1 MSENKTTQNSIQIPQ
16 IDSLINDPPE
26 NDRSKS
32 DLLKRKS
39 LNRRLVDHTFR
50 HARGVA
56 EMATDMTR
64 DVVGVAGLA
73 ADAAF
78 NAAVVV
84 TTGAARG
91 ARDAANFTTDA
102 VRGVV
107 TSTTGTT
114 REVALMMART
124 FLGRSTLTLPLPE
137 ALLNKQIKQR
147 IDQNPD
153 IDQLTIE
160 CGEDRLN
167 ITIQGHYKRAIYTLR
182 LDFNVLECDVN
193 TKKLLRL
200 RQVDE
205 SLDFQLKD
213 ANIVTNWIAK
223 KVTRKAFD
231 VVNSLPIPSLIN
243 HIIRDIPGIQQEDHR
258 VWNIDL
264 DKAGFIDFLNNRSWM
279 LDKLL
284 NLTDF
289 NVLPG
294 LNILSESRELLQ
306 QLVNQFEIRGLRV
319 QQGRLEIQVGI
330 GPS

>member
-1 MSENKTTQNSIQIPQ
+1 MSDNTTTNHS
-16 IDSLINDPPE
+16 NDNLSVDAP
-26 NDRSKS
+26 
-32 DLLKRKS
+32 KRKS
-39 LNRRLVDHTFR
+39 RNRRLINQTLK
-50 HARGVA
+50 HARNVA
-56 EMATDMTR
+56 DMASDVTR
-64 DVVGVAGLA
+64 DVVGAAGIA

-84 TTGAARG
+84 TSGAARG
-91 ARDAANFTTDA
+91 AIDAANFTTDA

-107 TSTTGTT
+107 SSTTETT
-114 REVALMMART
+114 RDVALLMART
-124 FLGRSTLTLPLPE
+124 FLGSTTLTLPLPE

-147 IDQNPD
+147 IEQNKD
-153 IDQLTIE
+153 LDQLTID
-160 CGEDRLN
+160 CGDDRLQ
-167 ITIQGHYKRAIYTLR
+167 ITVKGHYKRAIYTLN
-182 LDFNVLECDVN
+182 LDFNVLECEVS

-205 SLDFQLKD
+205 SLDFQIRD

-223 KVTRKAFD
+223 KVTSKAFD

-243 HIIRDIPGIQQEDHR
+243 HIIRDIPGIQQEDYR

-264 DKAGFIDFLNNRSWM
+264 DKAGFIDFIDNRSWM

-289 NVLPG
+289 SLLPG
-294 LNILSESRELLQ
+294 LNILRESRELMQ

-319 QQGRLEIQVGI
+319 QQGRLEVQVGI
-330 GPS
+330 GQ

>member
-1 MSENKTTQNSIQIPQ
+1 MSDDTTTNHS
-16 IDSLINDPPE
+16 
-26 NDRSKS
+26 SK
-32 DLLKRKS
+32 DAPKRKS
-39 LNRRLVDHTFR
+39 RNRSFIDQTLK
-50 HARGVA
+50 HARDVA
-56 EMATDMTR
+56 DMATDVTR
-64 DVVGVAGLA
+64 DVVGVAGIA

-91 ARDAANFTTDA
+91 AIDAANFTTDA

-107 TSTTGTT
+107 SSTTETT
-114 REVALMMART
+114 RDVALLMART
-124 FLGRSTLTLPLPE
+124 FLGKTTLTLPLPE

-147 IDQNPD
+147 LEQNKD
-153 IDQLTIE
+153 LDQLAIE
-160 CGEDRLN
+160 CGEDRLQ
-167 ITIQGHYKRAIYTLR
+167 ITVKGHYKRAIYTLH
-182 LDFNVLECDVN
+182 LDFNVLECDIS

-205 SLDFQLKD
+205 SLDFQIRD

-223 KVTRKAFD
+223 KVTSKAFD

-264 DKAGFIDFLNNRSWM
+264 EQAGFIDFLDNRSWM

-289 NVLPG
+289 SVLPG
-294 LNILSESRELLQ
+294 LNILRESRELMQ

-319 QQGRLEIQVGI
+319 QQGRLEVQVGI
-330 GPS
+330 SQ

>member
-1 MSENKTTQNSIQIPQ
+1 MSDNTTTNHSDENPATSSP
-16 IDSLINDPPE
+16 
-26 NDRSKS
+26 
-32 DLLKRKS
+32 KRKS
-39 LNRRLVDHTFR
+39 RNRSILDQTLK
-50 HARGVA
+50 HARDVA
-56 EMATDMTR
+56 DMASDVTR
-64 DVVGVAGLA
+64 DVVGVAGIA

-84 TTGAARG
+84 TTGAARS
-91 ARDAANFTTDA
+91 AIDAANFTTDA

-107 TSTTGTT
+107 TSTTETT
-114 REVALMMART
+114 REVSLLMART
-124 FLGRSTLTLPLPE
+124 FLGSTTLTLPLPE

-147 IDQNPD
+147 LEQNKD
-153 IDQLTIE
+153 LDQLAIE
-160 CGEDRLN
+160 CGDDRLQ
-167 ITIQGHYKRAIYTLR
+167 ITVKGHYKRAIYTLH
-182 LDFNVLECDVN
+182 LDFNVLECDVS

-205 SLDFQLKD
+205 SLDFQIRD

-223 KVTRKAFD
+223 KITSKAFD

-264 DKAGFIDFLNNRSWM
+264 EKAGFIDFLDNRSWM

-284 NLTDF
+284 GLTDF
-289 NVLPG
+289 SVLPG
-294 LNILSESRELLQ
+294 LNILRESRELMQ

-319 QQGRLEIQVGI
+319 QQGRLEVQVGI
-330 GPS
+330 SQ

>member
-1 MSENKTTQNSIQIPQ
+1 MSENKTTQHSDYQLLTDSTKNEIPKSKPRNR
-16 IDSLINDPPE
+16 SLIGQT
-26 NDRSKS
+26 
-32 DLLKRKS
+32 LK
-39 LNRRLVDHTFR
+39 
-50 HARGVA
+50 HARDVA
-56 EMATDMTR
+56 EMATDVTR
-64 DVVGVAGLA
+64 DVVGVAGIA

-84 TTGAARG
+84 TTGAARS
-91 ARDAANFTTDA
+91 AIDAANFTSDA

-107 TSTTGTT
+107 TSTTETT
-114 REVALMMART
+114 RDVALMMART
-124 FLGRSTLTLPLPE
+124 FLGNTTLILPLPE

-147 IDQNPD
+147 LEQNKD
-153 IDQLTIE
+153 IDQLAIE
-160 CGEDRLN
+160 CGEDRLQ
-167 ITIQGHYKRAIYTLR
+167 ITVKGHYKRAIYTLT
-182 LDFNVLECDVN
+182 LDFNVLECDVS

-205 SLDFQLKD
+205 SLDFQIRD

-223 KVTRKAFD
+223 KVSSKAFD
-231 VVNSLPIPSLIN
+231 VVNNLPIPSLIN
-243 HIIRDIPGIQQEDHR
+243 HIIRDIPGIQQESHR

-279 LDKLL
+279 LEKLL

-294 LNILSESRELLQ
+294 LNILRESRELML

-330 GPS
+330 GQQEKILNK

>member
-1 MSENKTTQNSIQIPQ
+1 MSDNTTTNHSDENPATDTP
-16 IDSLINDPPE
+16 
-26 NDRSKS
+26 
-32 DLLKRKS
+32 KRKS
-39 LNRRLVDHTFR
+39 RNRSFIDQTLK
-50 HARGVA
+50 HARDVA
-56 EMATDMTR
+56 DMATDVTR
-64 DVVGVAGLA
+64 DVVGVAGIA

-84 TTGAARG
+84 TTGAARS
-91 ARDAANFTTDA
+91 AIDAANFTTDA

-107 TSTTGTT
+107 SSTTETT
-114 REVALMMART
+114 RDVALLMART
-124 FLGRSTLTLPLPE
+124 FLGNTTLTLPLPE

-147 IDQNPD
+147 IEQNQD
-153 IDQLTIE
+153 LDQLAIE
-160 CGEDRLN
+160 CGEDRLQ
-167 ITIQGHYKRAIYTLR
+167 ITVKGHYKRAIYTLH
-182 LDFNVLECDVN
+182 LDFNVLECDIS

-205 SLDFQLKD
+205 SLDFQIRD

-223 KVTRKAFD
+223 KVTSKAFD

-264 DKAGFIDFLNNRSWM
+264 EKAGFIDFLNNRSWM

-284 NLTDF
+284 SLTDF

-294 LNILSESRELLQ
+294 LNILRESRELLQ
-306 QLVNQFEIRGLRV
+306 QLVNQFEIRGLLVR
-319 QQGRLEIQVGI
+319 QGRLEIQVGI
-330 GPS
+330 SQ

>member
-1 MSENKTTQNSIQIPQ
+1 MSDDTTTNHSSTNTP
-16 IDSLINDPPE
+16 
-26 NDRSKS
+26 
-32 DLLKRKS
+32 KRKS
-39 LNRRLVDHTFR
+39 RNRSILDQTLK
-50 HARGVA
+50 HARDVA
-56 EMATDMTR
+56 DMASDVTR
-64 DVVGVAGLA
+64 DVVGVAGIA

-84 TTGAARG
+84 TTGAARS
-91 ARDAANFTTDA
+91 AIDAANFTTDA

-107 TSTTGTT
+107 SSTTETT
-114 REVALMMART
+114 RDVALIMART
-124 FLGRSTLTLPLPE
+124 FLGSTTLTLPLPE

-147 IDQNPD
+147 LEQNQD
-153 IDQLTIE
+153 LDQLAIE
-160 CGEDRLN
+160 CGDDRLQ
-167 ITIQGHYKRAIYTLR
+167 ITVKGHYKRAIYTLQ
-182 LDFNVLECDVN
+182 LDFNVLECDVS

-200 RQVDE
+200 RQVNE
-205 SLDFQLKD
+205 SLDFQIRD
-213 ANIVTNWIAK
+213 ANIVANWIAK
-223 KVTRKAFD
+223 KVTSKAFD

-243 HIIRDIPGIQQEDHR
+243 HIIRDIPGIQQEEYR

-289 NVLPG
+289 SILPG
-294 LNILSESRELLQ
+294 LNILRESRELMQ

-330 GPS
+330 SQ

>member
-1 MSENKTTQNSIQIPQ
+1 MSDNTTANH
-16 IDSLINDPPE
+16 
-26 NDRSKS
+26 S
-32 DLLKRKS
+32 DDNPSVDAPKRKS
-39 LNRRLVDHTFR
+39 RNRSFIDQTLK
-50 HARGVA
+50 HARDVA
-56 EMATDMTR
+56 DMATDVTR
-64 DVVGVAGLA
+64 DVVGAAGIA

-84 TTGAARG
+84 TTGAARSAIG
-91 ARDAANFTTDA
+91 AANFTTDA

-107 TSTTGTT
+107 TSTTETT
-114 REVALMMART
+114 RDVALMMART
-124 FLGRSTLTLPLPE
+124 FLGSTTLTLPLPE

-147 IDQNPD
+147 LEQNQD
-153 IDQLTIE
+153 IDQLAIE
-160 CGEDRLN
+160 CGDDRLQS
-167 ITIQGHYKRAIYTLR
+167 TVKGHYKRAIYTLK
-182 LDFNVLECDVN
+182 LDFNVLECNVS

-205 SLDFQLKD
+205 SLDFQIRD

-223 KVTRKAFD
+223 KVTSKAFD

-289 NVLPG
+289 SVLPG
-294 LNILSESRELLQ
+294 LNILRESRELMQ

-319 QQGRLEIQVGI
+319 QQGRLEVHVGI
-330 GPS
+330 GQ

>member
-1 MSENKTTQNSIQIPQ
+1 MSDNTTTNH
-16 IDSLINDPPE
+16 
-26 NDRSKS
+26 S
-32 DLLKRKS
+32 DDDLSVDTPKRKS
-39 LNRRLVDHTFR
+39 RNRRLINQTLK
-50 HARGVA
+50 HARNVA
-56 EMATDMTR
+56 DMATDVTR
-64 DVVGVAGLA
+64 DVVGAAGIA

-84 TTGAARG
+84 TSGAARS
-91 ARDAANFTTDA
+91 AIDAANFTTDA

-107 TSTTGTT
+107 SSTTETT
-114 REVALMMART
+114 RDVALLMART
-124 FLGRSTLTLPLPE
+124 FLGSTTLTLPLPE

-147 IDQNPD
+147 IEQNKD
-153 IDQLTIE
+153 LDQLTID
-160 CGEDRLN
+160 CGDDRLQ
-167 ITIQGHYKRAIYTLR
+167 ITVKGHYKRAIYTLN
-182 LDFNVLECDVN
+182 LDFNVLECEVS

-205 SLDFQLKD
+205 SLDFQIRD

-223 KVTRKAFD
+223 KVTSKAFD

-243 HIIRDIPGIQQEDHR
+243 HIIRDIPGIQQEDYR

-264 DKAGFIDFLNNRSWM
+264 DKAGFIDFLDNRSWM

-289 NVLPG
+289 SLLPG
-294 LNILSESRELLQ
+294 LNILRESRELMQ

-319 QQGRLEIQVGI
+319 QQGRLEVQVGI
-330 GPS
+330 GQ

>member
-1 MSENKTTQNSIQIPQ
+1 MSDNTTTNH
-16 IDSLINDPPE
+16 
-26 NDRSKS
+26 S
-32 DLLKRKS
+32 DDNLSVDAPKRKS
-39 LNRRLVDHTFR
+39 RNRHLINQTLK
-50 HARGVA
+50 HARNVA
-56 EMATDMTR
+56 DMASDVTR
-64 DVVGVAGLA
+64 DVVGAAGIA

-84 TTGAARG
+84 TSGAARS
-91 ARDAANFTTDA
+91 AIDAANFTTDA

-107 TSTTGTT
+107 SNTTETT
-114 REVALMMART
+114 RDVALLMART
-124 FLGRSTLTLPLPE
+124 FLGSTTLTLPLPE

-147 IDQNPD
+147 IEQNKD
-153 IDQLTIE
+153 LDQLTIN
-160 CGEDRLN
+160 CGDDRLQ
-167 ITIQGHYKRAIYTLR
+167 ITVKGHYKRAIYTLN
-182 LDFNVLECDVN
+182 LDFNVLECDVS

-205 SLDFQLKD
+205 SLDFQIRD

-223 KVTRKAFD
+223 KVTSKAFD

-243 HIIRDIPGIQQEDHR
+243 HIIRDIPGIQQEDYR

-264 DKAGFIDFLNNRSWM
+264 DKAGFIDFLDNRSWM

-289 NVLPG
+289 SLLPG
-294 LNILSESRELLQ
+294 LNILRESRELMQ

-319 QQGRLEIQVGI
+319 QQGRLEVQVGI
-330 GPS
+330 GQ

>member
-1 MSENKTTQNSIQIPQ
+1 MSDNTTTNHSDDDLSIDAP
-16 IDSLINDPPE
+16 
-26 NDRSKS
+26 
-32 DLLKRKS
+32 KRKS
-39 LNRRLVDHTFR
+39 RNRRLINQTLK
-50 HARGVA
+50 HARNVA
-56 EMATDMTR
+56 DMASDVTR
-64 DVVGVAGLA
+64 DVVGAAGIA

-91 ARDAANFTTDA
+91 AIDAANFTTHA

-107 TSTTGTT
+107 SSTTETT
-114 REVALMMART
+114 RDVALLMART
-124 FLGRSTLTLPLPE
+124 FLGSTTLTLPLPE

-147 IDQNPD
+147 IEQNKD
-153 IDQLTIE
+153 LDQLTID
-160 CGEDRLN
+160 CGDDRLQ
-167 ITIQGHYKRAIYTLR
+167 ITVKGHYKRAIYTLN
-182 LDFNVLECDVN
+182 LDFNVLECEVS

-205 SLDFQLKD
+205 SLDFQIRD

-223 KVTRKAFD
+223 KVTSKAFD

-264 DKAGFIDFLNNRSWM
+264 EKAGFIDFLDNRSWM

-289 NVLPG
+289 SVLPG
-294 LNILSESRELLQ
+294 LNILRESRELMQ

-319 QQGRLEIQVGI
+319 QQGRLEVQVGI
-330 GPS
+330 GH

>member
-1 MSENKTTQNSIQIPQ
+1 MSDDTTTNHS
-16 IDSLINDPPE
+16 
-26 NDRSKS
+26 SK
-32 DLLKRKS
+32 DAPKRKS
-39 LNRRLVDHTFR
+39 RNRSFINQTLK
-50 HARGVA
+50 HARDVA
-56 EMATDMTR
+56 DMATDVTR
-64 DVVGVAGLA
+64 DVVGVAGIA

-91 ARDAANFTTDA
+91 AINATNFTTDA

-107 TSTTGTT
+107 TSTTETT
-114 REVALMMART
+114 RDVALMMART
-124 FLGRSTLTLPLPE
+124 FLGSTTLTLPLPE

-147 IDQNPD
+147 LEQNPD
-153 IDQLTIE
+153 LDQLAIE
-160 CGEDRLN
+160 CGDDRLQ
-167 ITIQGHYKRAIYTLR
+167 ITVKGHYKRAIYTLQ
-182 LDFNVLECDVN
+182 LDFNVLECDVS
-193 TKKLLRL
+193 TKKLFRL

-205 SLDFQLKD
+205 SLDFQIRD

-223 KVTRKAFD
+223 KVTSKAFD

-264 DKAGFIDFLNNRSWM
+264 EKAGFIDFLNNRSWM

-289 NVLPG
+289 SVLPG
-294 LNILSESRELLQ
+294 LNILRESRELMQ

-319 QQGRLEIQVGI
+319 QQGRLEVQVGI
-330 GPS
+330 SQ

>member
-1 MSENKTTQNSIQIPQ
+1 MSENKTTHNSIQVPP
-16 IDSLINDPPE
+16 IDSLIRAAAESDPL
-26 NDRSKS
+26 KS
-32 DLLKRKS
+32 DPSKRKS
-39 LNRRLVDHTFR
+39 LNRRLVDHTFG

-64 DVVGVAGLA
+64 DMVGVAGIA

-91 ARDAANFTTDA
+91 AINATNFTTDA

-107 TSTTGTT
+107 TSTTETT
-114 REVALMMART
+114 RDVALMMART
-124 FLGRSTLTLPLPE
+124 FLGSTTITLPLPE

-147 IDQNPD
+147 LEKNPD
-153 IDQLTIE
+153 LDQLAIE
-160 CGEDRLN
+160 CGDDRLQ
-167 ITIQGHYKRAIYTLR
+167 ITVKGHYKRAIYTLQ
-182 LDFNVLECDVN
+182 LDFNVLECHVS

-205 SLDFQLKD
+205 SLDFQIRD

-223 KVTRKAFD
+223 KVTSKAFD

-264 DKAGFIDFLNNRSWM
+264 EKAGFIDFLNNRSWM

-289 NVLPG
+289 SVLPG
-294 LNILSESRELLQ
+294 LNILRESRELMQ

-319 QQGRLEIQVGI
+319 QQGRLEVQVGI
-330 GPS
+330 SQ

>member
-1 MSENKTTQNSIQIPQ
+1 MSENTTTQNSTQNSST
-16 IDSLINDPPE
+16 DVTE
-26 NDRSKS
+26 S
-32 DLLKRKS
+32 DTLKNHTSKRKS
-39 LNRRLVDHTFR
+39 RNQRLVNQTFR
-50 HARGVA
+50 RARGMA
-56 EMATDMTR
+56 GLATDMTR
-64 DVVGVAGLA
+64 DVVGVASIA

-78 NAAVVV
+78 SAAVVV
-84 TTGAARG
+84 TTGAARS

-102 VRGVV
+102 VRGIV
-107 TSTTGTT
+107 TSTTETT
-114 REVALMMART
+114 REVALKMART

-167 ITIQGHYKRAIYTLR
+167 IMIKGHFKRAIYTLR
-182 LDFNVLECDVN
+182 LDFNVLECHISA
-193 TKKLLRL
+193 KKLLRL

-213 ANIVTNWIAK
+213 ANIITNWVAK
-223 KVTRKAFD
+223 KITRKAFD
-231 VVNSLPIPSLIN
+231 VVNGLPIPSLIN
-243 HIIRDIPGIQQEDHR
+243 HIIRNIPGIQQEDHR
-258 VWNIDL
+258 VWSIDL
-264 DKAGFIDFLNNRSWM
+264 EKAGFIDFLNNRSWM

-294 LNILSESRELLQ
+294 LNILRESRELLQ

-330 GPS
+330 GQ

>member
-1 MSENKTTQNSIQIPQ
+1 MSDNTTTNHS
-16 IDSLINDPPE
+16 NDNLSVDAP
-26 NDRSKS
+26 
-32 DLLKRKS
+32 KRKS
-39 LNRRLVDHTFR
+39 RNRRLINQTLK
-50 HARGVA
+50 HARNVA
-56 EMATDMTR
+56 DMATDVTR
-64 DVVGVAGLA
+64 DVVGAAGIA

-84 TTGAARG
+84 TSGAARG
-91 ARDAANFTTDA
+91 AIDAANFTTDA

-107 TSTTGTT
+107 SSTTETT
-114 REVALMMART
+114 RDVALLMART
-124 FLGRSTLTLPLPE
+124 FLGSTTLTLPLPE

-147 IDQNPD
+147 IEQNKD
-153 IDQLTIE
+153 LDQLTID
-160 CGEDRLN
+160 CGDDRLQ
-167 ITIQGHYKRAIYTLR
+167 ITVKGHYKRAIYTLN
-182 LDFNVLECDVN
+182 LDFNVLECEVS

-205 SLDFQLKD
+205 SLDFQIRD

-223 KVTRKAFD
+223 KVTSKAFD

-243 HIIRDIPGIQQEDHR
+243 HIIRDIPGIQQEDYR

-264 DKAGFIDFLNNRSWM
+264 DKAGFIDFIDNRSWM

-289 NVLPG
+289 SLLPG
-294 LNILSESRELLQ
+294 LNILRESRELMQ

-319 QQGRLEIQVGI
+319 QQGRLEVQVGI
-330 GPS
+330 GQ

>member
-1 MSENKTTQNSIQIPQ
+1 MSDDTTTNHS
-16 IDSLINDPPE
+16 
-26 NDRSKS
+26 SK
-32 DLLKRKS
+32 DAPKRKS
-39 LNRRLVDHTFR
+39 RNRSFIDQTLK
-50 HARGVA
+50 HARDVA
-56 EMATDMTR
+56 DMATDVTR
-64 DVVGVAGLA
+64 DVVGVAGIA

-91 ARDAANFTTDA
+91 AIDAANFTTDA

-107 TSTTGTT
+107 SSTTETT
-114 REVALMMART
+114 RDVALLMART
-124 FLGRSTLTLPLPE
+124 FLGNTTLTLPLPE

-147 IDQNPD
+147 IEQNQD
-153 IDQLTIE
+153 LDQLAIE
-160 CGEDRLN
+160 CGEDRLQ
-167 ITIQGHYKRAIYTLR
+167 ITVKGHYKRAIYTLH
-182 LDFNVLECDVN
+182 LDFNVLECDIS

-205 SLDFQLKD
+205 SLDFQIRD

-223 KVTRKAFD
+223 KVTSKAFD

-264 DKAGFIDFLNNRSWM
+264 EQAGFIDFLDNRSWM

-289 NVLPG
+289 SVLPG
-294 LNILSESRELLQ
+294 LNILRESRELMQ

-319 QQGRLEIQVGI
+319 QQGRLEVQVGI
-330 GPS
+330 SQ

>member
-1 MSENKTTQNSIQIPQ
+1 MSENTTIKHSVKDSSFEVSDNDKTKTQSPKK
-16 IDSLINDPPE
+16 
-26 NDRSKS
+26 KS
-32 DLLKRKS
+32 RNQRLL
-39 LNRRLVDHTFR
+39 DQTFR
-50 HARGVA
+50 RARGMA
-56 EMATDMTR
+56 GRATDMTR
-64 DVVGVAGLA
+64 DVVGVAGIA

-84 TTGAARG
+84 TTGAARS
-91 ARDAANFTTDA
+91 AIDAANFTTDA

-107 TSTTGTT
+107 TSTTETT
-114 REVALMMART
+114 REVALIMART

-147 IDQNPD
+147 IDQNQD

-167 ITIQGHYKRAIYTLR
+167 ITVKGHYKRAIYTLR
-182 LDFNVLECDVN
+182 LDFNVLECDVSA
-193 TKKLLRL
+193 KKLLRL

-213 ANIVTNWIAK
+213 ANIITNWVAK

-258 VWNIDL
+258 VWSIDL
-264 DKAGFIDFLNNRSWM
+264 DKAGFIDFLSNRSWM

-284 NLTDF
+284 NLTNF

-294 LNILSESRELLQ
+294 LNILRESRELMQ
-306 QLVNQFEIRGLRV
+306 QLVNQFEIKGLRV

-330 GPS
+330 GQSEKNVK